1 MSKQVHRTSLAPLTL
16 ALRLAFGAALAFSA
30 TGAALAQTANA
41 QYDIPAGPLIEALNR
56 FAQQS
61 GVAIALDA
69 DKVQGLRSPGIKGS
83 YSVEEGFNTLL
94 RDSPYVIGK
103 TSAGYVLQ
111 ARPATPSTAQRGE
124 QLLAP
129 VTVTS
134 TLLADELPS
143 AYAGGQL
150 ARGAQLGILGNAGTM
165 NTPFN
170 ITAYTAALIED
181 QQASTVGAVLL
192 NDPSV
197 RFTTSE
203 GHIYENFSI
212 RGFEINGEDLA
223 YNGLYGLSPYGHA
236 PTEFIERVEVLKGP
250 GALLGGMS
258 PQGGV
263 GGVINLIP
271 KRAGDKPLVRLT
283 TDYTS
288 DSQYGVHL
296 DAGQRF
302 GDSGRFGVRFNGG
315 YRDGKVGVDDQK
327 KQRELASIALDY
339 RGTQLTASL
348 DAYTDRE
355 EIENGSSWMAS
366 FPTTGVIAPPKTGTN
381 LLRGIHG
388 TLNNKAV
395 AARASYEFNDVV
407 SAYAALGQLRYR
419 YEGYINGTRAAIR
432 NAAGDY
438 AGNTF
443 NQRGTVDTTS
453 GEVGV
458 RANFATGTVK
468 HHVVASYTS
477 LEFDTGRATPKTSAN
492 YTSNIYNPVMPALA
506 ADPGAAPK
514 VGDTA
519 LHSFALAD
527 TMNFADDKVILIAG
541 AREQQVKTRTLNGG
555 TGAVTAYYDKRA
567 LTPAVG
573 IVLKPWSPTVSLY
586 ANYIEGLSQG
596 GTVSDTTAKNYGE
609 VFAPYKSKQ
618 VEGGIK
624 WDQGDY
630 GNTLSLFQ
638 IDRPSMIKDTAS
650 NTFTD
655 DGEQRNRGLEWNT
668 FGQIGGQL
676 RLLGGAAY
684 TEGKMTR
691 GATAALTGKTIYGT
705 PKWKANLGGDWNVP
719 GVNGLI
725 VNARVV
731 YTGSQYVNSA
741 NTQRIESW
749 TRFDLGAR
757 YSMRVQDH
765 LLQLRANVENVA
777 DKSYWAGS
785 FNDGYVTQGAG
796 RTYKLSAS
804 ADF

>member
-1 MSKQVHRTSLAPLTL
+1 MSKQAHRATLAPLTL
-16 ALRLAFGAALAFSA
+16 ALRLAFGAALAISA
-30 TGAALAQTANA
+30 TSAAWAQATNV
-41 QYDIPAGPLIEALNR
+41 QYDIPAGPLMEALNR

-61 GVAIALDA
+61 GVSIALDA
-69 DKVQGLRSPGIKGS
+69 DKVQGLRSPGLKGS

-94 RDSPYVIGK
+94 RDSPYVIAR

-111 ARPATPSTAQRGE
+111 AKPASQPAVTRGD
-124 QLLAP
+124 QALAP
-129 VTVTS
+129 VTVNAS
-134 TLLADELPS
+134 LLADELPG
-143 AYAGGQL
+143 AYAGGQV
-150 ARGAQLGILGNAGTM
+150 ARGAQVGLLGNASTM
-165 NTPFN
+165 DTPFN
-170 ITAYTAALIED
+170 ITAYTAGLIQD
-181 QQASTVGAVLL
+181 QQASTVAAVLL

-212 RGFEINGEDLA
+212 RGFDINGEDLA
-223 YNGLYGLSPYGHA
+223 FNGLYGLSPYGHA

-271 KRAGDKPLVRLT
+271 KRAGDKPLLRLT
-283 TDYTS
+283 TDFTS
-288 DSQYGVHL
+288 DSQYGVQV

-302 GDSGRFGVRFNGG
+302 GENGRYGVRFNGG

-327 KQRELASIALDY
+327 KQRELASVALDY
-339 RGTQLTASL
+339 RGTQLNLAL

-355 EIENGSSWMAS
+355 EIDNGSSWMAS

-388 TLNNKAV
+388 KLDNEAI
-395 AARASYEFNDVV
+395 ALRGSYEFNDVI

-438 AGNTF
+438 IGNSF
-443 NQRGTVDTTS
+443 NQRGSVDTTS

-458 RANFATGTVK
+458 RGRFVTGPVK
-468 HHVVASYTS
+468 HQMVASYTS
-477 LEFDTGRATPKTSAN
+477 LEFDTGRATASTSAN
-492 YTSNIYNPVMPALA
+492 YNSNIYNPITPTLA
-506 ADPGAAPK
+506 VDPGPAPK
-514 VGDTA
+514 VGGTA
-519 LHSFALAD
+519 LRSVALAD
-527 TMNFADDKVILIAG
+527 TLTFADDRVIVILG
-541 AREQQVKTRTLNGG
+541 AREQQVKTRTYNGS
-555 TGAVTAYYDKRA
+555 TGAVTAYYDERA

-573 IVLKPWSPTVSLY
+573 IVVKPWTPAVSLY

-618 VEGGIK
+618 IEGGVK
-624 WDQGDY
+624 WDQGEY
-630 GNTLSLFQ
+630 GNTISVFQ
-638 IDRPSMIKDTAS
+638 IERPSMIKDTVS
-650 NTFTD
+650 NTYNT

-691 GATAALTGKTIYGT
+691 AATAALTGKTIFGT
-705 PKWKANLGGDWNVP
+705 PKWKANLGGDWSVP
-719 GVNGLI
+719 GADGL
-725 VNARVV
+725 VLNARVV

-741 NTQRIESW
+741 NTQQIESW

-757 YSMRVQDH
+757 YSMRLQDR

-796 RTYKLSAS
+796 RVYKLSAS
-804 ADF
+804 VDF

>member
-1 MSKQVHRTSLAPLTL
+1 MSKQVHRTTLARLPL
-16 ALRLAFGAALAFSA
+16 ALRLIFGSALALSA
-30 TGAALAQTANA
+30 AGTALAQTASV
-41 QYDIPAGPLIEALNR
+41 QYDIPAGPLMEALNR
-56 FAQQS
+56 YAQQS

-69 DKVQGLRSPGIKGS
+69 DKVQGLRSPGLKGS
-83 YSVEEGFNTLL
+83 YSVEEGFNALL
-94 RDSPYVIGK
+94 RDSPYVIGR

-111 ARPATPSTAQRGE
+111 ARAATPPAAQRGE
-124 QLLAP
+124 QSLAP
-129 VTVTS
+129 VTVNA

-143 AYAGGQL
+143 TYAGGQV
-150 ARGAQLGILGNAGTM
+150 ARGAQLGILGNTSTM

-170 ITAYTAALIED
+170 LTAYTAGLIED

-271 KRAGDKPLVRLT
+271 KRAGDKPLLRLT

-288 DSQYGVHL
+288 DAQYGVHL

-302 GDSGRFGVRFNGG
+302 GENGRYGVRFNGG

-339 RGTQLTASL
+339 RGTQLNASL

-355 EIENGSSWMAS
+355 EIDNGSSWMAS
-366 FPTTGVIAPPKTGTN
+366 FPASGVIAPPKTGTN

-388 TLNNKAV
+388 TLDNQAI
-395 AARASYEFNDVV
+395 ALRGSYEFNENIT
-407 SAYAALGQLRYR
+407 AYAALGQLRYR

-432 NAAGDY
+432 NTAGDY
-438 AGNTF
+438 VGNTF
-443 NQRGTVDTTS
+443 NQRGSVDTTS
-453 GEVGV
+453 GEAGV
-458 RANFATGTVK
+458 RANFVTGSVK
-468 HHVVASYTS
+468 HQVVASYTS
-477 LEFDTGRATPKTSAN
+477 LEFDTGRATASTSAN
-492 YTSNIYNPVMPALA
+492 YNSNIYHPVVPTLA
-506 ADPGAAPK
+506 ADPGRAPK
-514 VGDTA
+514 VGATA

-527 TMNFADDKVILIAG
+527 TLSFADDKVILIAG
-541 AREQQVKTRTLNGG
+541 AREQQVKTRTLNGS
-555 TGAVTAYYDKRA
+555 TGAVTAYYNKRA

-573 IVLKPWSPTVSLY
+573 VVLHPWTPAVSLY

-596 GTVSDTTAKNYGE
+596 GTVSDLTAKNYGE
-609 VFAPYKSKQ
+609 VFAPYKSRQ
-618 VEGGIK
+618 LEGGVK
-624 WDQGDY
+624 WDQGEY
-630 GNTLSLFQ
+630 GNTLSVFQ
-638 IDRPSMIKDTAS
+638 IERPSMIKDAAS
-650 NTFTD
+650 NTYTD
-655 DGEQRNRGLEWNT
+655 DGEQRNRGVEWNT
-668 FGQIGGQL
+668 FGQLGGQL

-705 PKWKANLGGDWNVP
+705 PKWKANLGGDWTVP
-719 GVNGLI
+719 GANGLI

-741 NTQRIESW
+741 NTQQIDSW

-757 YSMRVQDH
+757 YSMHVQSH

-804 ADF
+804 VDF